1 MVEINS
7 TWSKVKKIRDK
18 EITGELGMKKATKD
32 IKITLRSKEQTKLKT
47 GELKCME
54 EMTAFD
60 TG

>member
-1 MVEINS
+1 MFEINS
-7 TWSKVKKIRDK
+7 TRSKVKKIRAM

-32 IKITLRSKEQTKLKT
+32 ITNSKKHGTKKLKT

-54 EMTAFD
+54 QMTAFD